1 MVSVQVE
8 GCAPIPRAFATGAAE
23 AAPWENPATL
33 AAGLRVPAAVGDRWM
48 LEVLRASGG
57 TAIAVS
63 EDAMLTGMLALSRA
77 LGVLAAPEGGA
88 AWAGLVALH
97 ARGWIRPGERV
108 VVFNT
113 GSGHKYVEATAAAL
127 ALAAGHPEGVS

>member
-1 MVSVQVE
+1 
-8 GCAPIPRAFATGAAE
+8 
-23 AAPWENPATL
+23 
-33 AAGLRVPAAVGDRWM
+33 M

-63 EDAMLTGMLALSRA
+63 EDAMLAGTLELSRA

-88 AWAGLVALH
+88 AWAGLLALR
-97 ARGWIRPGERV
+97 ARDWIRPGERV

-127 ALAAGHPEGVS
+127 ATRRPEGVS